1 MAEVV
6 LDGAK
11 NEMPGKAGKVE
22 KRHILAL
29 IILSFIFGINTVDRN
44 MFGLLLPQIQQ
55 DIPMSDTVLGI
66 LMGPAFVIVY
76 SVAGVPL
83 AWLADRTGRRNIIV
97 IGLTFWSGVIA
108 ATGFATNMIHML
120 VARIA
125 LGVGEASN
133 LAPSSAL
140 IGDMFR
146 ERRRVMAMAV
156 FTAGGPLAIMIFY
169 PILGWVASNYGW
181 RPAYPMMAVIGIVM
195 ALLTLIVVRDT
206 KQGKD
211 TTSASQDGTATQA
224 ADKKDDEPA
233 PTFGKTA
240 RTVFGTKKFLL
251 FVVGGTMVGLN
262 YSALLTW
269 MPTFFLRVHDMD
281 AQATG
286 VLLGTYKGLF
296 GVVAAITGGLIVTW
310 LMRFDNRWLAWSP
323 AALCAAMVPSQMML
337 LLSDSPIMWQIGLA
351 VETMALAC
359 INPCLFALLVTLLN
373 PKIRATGTALYLL
386 IFNLVGQSLGPP
398 LIGALNDGPLA
409 HLGGDAIRYS
419 LLAAPISIALSA
431 TLLFVLS
438 FMIDREQAKEEDTFA

>member
-6 LDGAK
+6 LDGTK
-11 NEMPGKAGKVE
+11 GEKPESGGKVE
-22 KRHILAL
+22 RRHIFAL
-29 IILSFIFGINTVDRN
+29 IILSGIFGINTVDRN

-169 PILGWVASNYGW
+169 PILGWVASTYGW
-181 RPAYPMMAVIGIVM
+181 RPAYPMMAVIGIIM
-195 ALLTLIVVRDT
+195 ALLTLIVVRDH
-206 KQGKD
+206 KSRKNEGE
-211 TTSASQDGTATQA
+211 AAQDESA
-224 ADKKDDEPA
+224 ADAVQEEA
-233 PTFGKTA
+233 PTFGETA
-240 RTVFGTKKFLL
+240 RTVLGTKKFLL
-251 FVVGGTMVGLN
+251 FIIGGTMVGLN
-262 YSALLTW
+262 YSALLAW
-269 MPTFFLRVHDMD
+269 LPTFFLRVHDMD

-296 GVVAAITGGLIVTW
+296 GVVAAITGGLVVTW

-323 AALCAAMVPSQMML
+323 ALLCAAMVPSQMML
-337 LLSDSPIMWQIGLA
+337 LLSDSPILWQIGLA

-409 HLGGDAIRYS
+409 YIGGEAIRFS
-419 LLAAPISIALSA
+419 LLAAVVAIGLGAV
-431 TLLFVLS
+431 LLFLLS
-438 FMIDREQAKEEDTFA
+438 FMIDREQAKEEETSA